1 MGSNMRIYFC
11 SDLHASDRCWLKFL
25 GAPKFYG
32 ADVII
37 VGGDITGKFIVP
49 IIARPGG
56 TWTARYMGE
65 ERRMESRDDVARL
78 SAMIS
83 NAGSYPVEMSTDD
96 YAAYDGQQER
106 IDDLFRVQVLERVR
120 RWIQL
125 ADERLAN
132 VNVRCFVQGANDD
145 ILEVDD
151 ELRTS
156 RRIEVPEGRVVD
168 FGGFQMLSVGY
179 GNPTPWNCPRDISE
193 EELAERIELL
203 TPEIIDMRRTI
214 FNLHVPPLGSR
225 LDLAPRIDGD
235 FNVITTSSGE
245 PDMVPVGS
253 TAVRDAIV
261 RHQPLLGLHGHIH
274 ESKGIK
280 KLGNTTIANPGSE
293 YQEGLLDGVLIDLD
307 SNGKLV
313 NIQLVTG

>member
-1 MGSNMRIYFC
+1 MRLYFC

-25 GAPKFYG
+25 AAPKFYG
-32 ADVII
+32 ADVIV

-49 IIARPGG
+49 IVAQPDG
-56 TWTARYMGE
+56 TWTSRYMGV
-65 ERRMESRDDVARL
+65 ERRLVSRDDVEHLA
-78 SAMIS
+78 AMIS
-83 NAGSYPVEMSTDD
+83 NAGSYPVEMSLEE
-96 YAAYDGQQER
+96 YRSYDGRQER
-106 IDDLFRVQVLERVR
+106 IDGLFGVQVLERVR
-120 RWIQL
+120 RWVQL

-132 VNVRCFVQGANDD
+132 VDARCFVQGANDD
-145 ILEVDD
+145 FLEVDD
-151 ELRTS
+151 VLRTS
-156 RRIEVPEGRVVD
+156 RRIEVPEGRVIDVD
-168 FGGFQMLSVGY
+168 GFQMLSVGY

-193 EELAERIELL
+193 EELGERIERL
-203 TPEIIDMRRTI
+203 TPEITDMRRAI

-225 LDLAPRIDGD
+225 LDLAPRLDAD
-235 FNVITTSSGE
+235 FNVVLASSGE
-245 PDMVPVGS
+245 PEIVPVGS

-280 KLGNTTIANPGSE
+280 KLGATIIANPGSE

-307 SNGKLV
+307 PSAGVV

>member
-1 MGSNMRIYFC
+1 MRLYFC

-25 GAPKFYG
+25 AAPKFYG

-49 IIARPGG
+49 IIAQPDGN
-56 TWTARYMGE
+56 WTSQYMGV
-65 ERRMESRDDVARL
+65 ERRLASRDDVARL
-78 SAMIS
+78 AAMIS
-83 NAGSYPVEMSTDD
+83 NAGSYPVEMSLEE
-96 YAAYDGQQER
+96 YGSYDGRQER
-106 IDDLFRVQVLERVR
+106 IDSLFGVQVLERVR
-120 RWIQL
+120 RWVQL

-132 VNVRCFVQGANDD
+132 VDARCFVQGANDD
-145 ILEVDD
+145 FLEVDD
-151 ELRTS
+151 VLRTS

-168 FGGFQMLSVGY
+168 LDGFQMLSVGY

-193 EELAERIELL
+193 EELGERIERL
-203 TPEIIDMRRTI
+203 TPEIVDMRHAI
-214 FNLHVPPLGSR
+214 FNLHVPPRGSR
-225 LDLAPRIDGD
+225 LDLAPRLDAD
-235 FNVITTSSGE
+235 FNVVATSSGE
-245 PDMVPVGS
+245 PEMVPVGS
-253 TAVRDAIV
+253 TAVHDAIV

-280 KLGNTTIANPGSE
+280 KLGATIIANPGSE

-307 SNGKLV
+307 PSEGVV

>member
-1 MGSNMRIYFC
+1 MRLYFC

-25 GAPKFYG
+25 AAPKFYG

-49 IIARPGG
+49 IIAQPGG
-56 TWTARYMGE
+56 TWTSQYMGV
-65 ERRMESRDDVARL
+65 ERRLESRDDVARL
-78 SAMIS
+78 AAMIS
-83 NAGSYPVEMSTDD
+83 NAGSYPVEMSLEE
-96 YAAYDGQQER
+96 YGSYDGRQER
-106 IDDLFRVQVLERVR
+106 IDGLFGVQVLERVR
-120 RWIQL
+120 RWVQL

-132 VNVRCFVQGANDD
+132 VDARCFVQGANDD
-145 ILEVDD
+145 FLEVDD
-151 ELRTS
+151 VLRTS

-168 FGGFQMLSVGY
+168 VDGFQMLSVGY

-193 EELAERIELL
+193 EELGERIERL
-203 TPEIIDMRRTI
+203 TPEIVDMRRAI
-214 FNLHVPPLGSR
+214 FNLHVPPWGSR
-225 LDLAPRIDGD
+225 LDLAPRLDAD
-235 FNVITTSSGE
+235 FNVVATSSGE
-245 PDMVPVGS
+245 PEMVPVGS
-253 TAVRDAIV
+253 TAVHDAIV

-280 KLGNTTIANPGSE
+280 KLGATIIANPGSE

-307 SNGKLV
+307 PSEGVV

>member
-1 MGSNMRIYFC
+1 MGSNTRIYFC

-25 GAPKFYG
+25 GTPKFYG

-49 IIARPGG
+49 IIPGPG
-56 TWTARYMGE
+56 ETWTARYMGE
-65 ERRMESRDDVARL
+65 ERRMESRDDVASL

-83 NAGSYPVEMSTDD
+83 NAGSYPVEMSADD

-193 EELAERIELL
+193 EELAERIERL
-203 TPEIIDMRRTI
+203 TPEITDMRRTI

-235 FNVITTSSGE
+235 FNVVTTSSGE

-280 KLGNTTIANPGSE
+280 KLGDTTIANPGSE